1 MKVNKYGQVAP
12 KNQTK
17 TQNAQVWPNI
27 AQKQI
32 LDPAC
37 PCSNCLRAVTAMA
50 PQWAPRGARG
60 KKGQQV
66 RPSRT
71 RSPQKRGKT
80 HKCGSISHRN
90 KSWTTACPC
99 LNSLYVVTVT
109 PRGALWVVTAAQR
122 LLSCSVFSDVCML
135 LKSMLCFWPFS
146 YNSHTFVLVL
156 VRIGQ
161 NDNFLTDLHFV
172 DTF

>member
-1 MKVNKYGQVAP
+1 MKVNKYGQVA
-12 KNQTK
+12 KQTK
-17 TQNAQVWPNI
+17 
-27 AQKQI
+27 QKHKTHKCGPI
-32 LDPAC
+32 SHRNKSLTPLA
-37 PCSNCLRAVTAMA
+37 RARTVCARSL
-50 PQWAPRGARG
+50 PWRRSGRRGGRAG
-60 KKGQQV
+60 KKVNKYGQVAQD
-66 RPSRT
+66 P
-71 RSPQKRGKT
+71 PQKGKT

-122 LLSCSVFSDVCML
+122 LLSCSVFSDVCTL

-146 YNSHTFVLVL
+146 YNSPTFVLVL